1 MNIDLITKQDLQEF
15 KEELL
20 NEIKKMVDGQPKMK
34 KWLKSH
40 EVKGI
45 LGCSDSTLQNL
56 RINGTLEYGRVGGT
70 IYYLQDAILKH
81 LEGSLASRSNNTLS
95 T

>member
-1 MNIDLITKQDLQEF
+1 MEVNLVTKQDLQEF

-20 NEIKKMVDGQPKMK
+20 SEIKKMTDDKPKMK

-70 IYYLQDAILKH
+70 IYYLQDAIFKH
-81 LEGSLASRSNNTLS
+81 LEGSLATNSNNTLS